1 MTIRRL
7 PMTLALAALLA
18 LPYPAHAAG
27 DAGGTD
33 AAELRARLAEK
44 HPDFPVD
51 TVRATPV
58 EGVYEVVSGNDVM
71 YMTPDAR
78 YLFRGALVDLVQR
91 RNLTAE
97 RESALVHRR
106 VERLDPDGMVVFEPK
121 QGPAE
126 HTMTVFTDTTCPY
139 CRKLHRDLMRMIER
153 YPVRVRYLMF
163 PRNGLESA
171 GAEQLRDV
179 WCADDPPAALT
190 RAKSGGTVTARD
202 PGCDTP
208 IREHFE
214 AGREI
219 GVDGT
224 PYVLIEDGPVFS
236 GYRPERELL
245 ALMGIEPV
253 ASGPRTSEA
262 R

>member
-18 LPYPAHAAG
+18 LPPLAHAAG

-58 EGVYEVVSGNDVM
+58 DGVYEVVSGNDVM

-78 YLFRGALVDLVQR
+78 YLFRGALVDLVHR

-106 VERLDPDGMVVFEPK
+106 VDRLDPESMVVFEPK

-139 CRKLHRDLMRMIER
+139 CRQLHQDLMRMIER

-179 WCADDPPAALT
+179 WCADDPRAALT
-190 RAKSGGTVTARD
+190 RAKSGGTVAAHD

-208 IREHFE
+208 IRAHFE